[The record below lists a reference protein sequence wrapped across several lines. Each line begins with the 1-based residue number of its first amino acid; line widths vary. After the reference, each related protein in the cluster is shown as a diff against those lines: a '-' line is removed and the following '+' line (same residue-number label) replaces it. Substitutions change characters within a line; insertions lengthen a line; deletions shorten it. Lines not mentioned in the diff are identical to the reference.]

1 MTMEEFNPIYLVL
14 DEERSDV
21 LNYIART
28 AYATKHGQIL
38 NDVGRDRLFKAI
50 SDLDIIEHAYEQLK
64 NVESLIEGILPA
76 SERCGKVSDIING

>member
-1 MTMEEFNPIYLVL
+1 MFTPIYLALDRERSEVL
-14 DEERSDV
+14 D
-21 LNYIART
+21 YIAKT

>member
-1 MTMEEFNPIYLVL
+1 MTMEEFNPIYLAL
-14 DEERSDV
+14 DDERSDV
-21 LNYIART
+21 VNYIART

>member
-14 DEERSDV
+14 DEERSRI
-21 LNYIART
+21 LEYISRT
-28 AYATKHGQIL
+28 ALDTKHGNIL
-38 NDVGRDRLFKAI
+38 NDVGRDRLFKGI
-50 SDLDIIEHAYEQLK
+50 SDLDAIEHAYEQLK

>member
-1 MTMEEFNPIYLVL
+1 MVNTMFTPIYLALDDERSEVL
-14 DEERSDV
+14 D
-21 LNYIART
+21 YIAKT

-38 NDVGRDRLFKAI
+38 NDVGRDRLFKGI

>member
-1 MTMEEFNPIYLVL
+1 MTMEEFNPIYLAL
-14 DEERSDV
+14 DDERSDV
-21 LNYIART
+21 LNYIAKT

-38 NDVGRDRLFKAI
+38 NDVGRDRLFEAVA
-50 SDLDIIEHAYEQLK
+50 DLDRYENAYEQLK

>member
-1 MTMEEFNPIYLVL
+1 MTMEEFNPIYLAL
-14 DEERSDV
+14 DDERSDV

>member
-1 MTMEEFNPIYLVL
+1 MVLPIFTPIYLALDRERSEVL
-14 DEERSDV
+14 D
-21 LNYIART
+21 YIAKT

-38 NDVGRDRLFKAI
+38 NDVGRDRLFKGI
-50 SDLDIIEHAYEQLK
+50 SDLDAIEHAYEQLK